1 MVLGVYVDD
10 LVPVSNDP
18 AMLKEEKA
26 ALCNK
31 FEMVDQGEIHYL
43 LGMSIKRDRK
53 LRTLTISQPT
63 YRKFLRD
70 SEWNI
75 ASQFLPHLNQGR
87 SFRSFQQM
95 TSHLIPKS
103 INKQSDA

>member
-1 MVLGVYVDD
+1 MDVFTQSQRKLLTDTFSYVVLGVYVDD

-63 YRKFLRD
+63 YLEKVLKRFGMEHLQ
-70 SEWNI
+70 
-75 ASQFLPHLNQGR
+75 ASFYP
-87 SFRSFQQM
+87 
-95 TSHLIPKS
+95 T
-103 INKQSDA
+103 